1 MTMTSDVQISKTLS
15 LWLRHKPE
23 AAGLTLTHEGWTEVD
38 RVLAALRVDWERLLQ
53 VVETNDKSRFEL
65 SADGSW
71 IRARQGHSVQVQADW
86 VSVTPPEHLYHG
98 TIAQFWAVIQTEGLK
113 PMKRHHVHLSPDV
126 ETARRVGQRR
136 GKPVVL
142 VVDAAAM
149 SKAGAPF
156 LLTPNGVWLASHVPP
171 HFLRILD

>member
-1 MTMTSDVQISKTLS
+1 MKSDVQISKTIA

-23 AAGLTLTHEGWTEVD
+23 AAGLTVSPEGWADVD
-38 RVLAALRVDWERLLQ
+38 QVLAKLGADWERLLHI
-53 VVETNDKSRFEL
+53 VETNDKSRFEL
-65 SADGSW
+65 SADGAR
-71 IRARQGHSVQVQADW
+71 IRARQGHSIEVEGDW
-86 VSVTPPEHLYHG
+86 RRSTPPEKLYHG
-98 TIAQFWAVIQTEGLK
+98 TIVRFWTAIQSEGLK

-149 SKAGAPF
+149 NQAGTEFF
-156 LLTPNGVWLASHVPP
+156 LTSNGVWLVDHVPP
-171 HFLRILD
+171 SFLRVLD